1 MVYNSHKSHS
11 WYLKSHARVGAYNLE
26 KWELKCLNIKEENP
40 HHQTVKR
47 DASFFGIQSNTE
59 TIYTALIAHNPLP
72 TQFILCVC

>member
-1 MVYNSHKSHS
+1 M
-11 WYLKSHARVGAYNLE
+11 E

-59 TIYTALIAHNPLP
+59 TIYTSLIDHNPLQ
-72 TQFILCVC
+72 TRFILGVCKWPPIPKKTDMAAGEKEEK

>member
-1 MVYNSHKSHS
+1 M
-11 WYLKSHARVGAYNLE
+11 E

-59 TIYTALIAHNPLP
+59 TIYTALIAHNPLQ
-72 TQFILCVC
+72 T

>member
-26 KWELKCLNIKEENP
+26 KWELKCLNIKEEKP

-59 TIYTALIAHNPLP
+59 TIYTALTTPNPLQ
-72 TQFILCVC
+72 T